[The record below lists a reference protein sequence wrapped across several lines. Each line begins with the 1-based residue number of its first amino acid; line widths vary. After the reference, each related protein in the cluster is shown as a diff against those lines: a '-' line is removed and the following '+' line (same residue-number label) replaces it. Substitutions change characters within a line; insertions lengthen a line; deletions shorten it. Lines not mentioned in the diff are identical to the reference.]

1 MEADIKN
8 GPDKATGA
16 MAVLVAMLY
25 ERFKA
30 GRYPIALVSMDNCSK
45 NGAKLRESVLTMA
58 EEWKKQGFVDDEM
71 CIRDRDMATRPR
83 TENNPFAYGMRLLAV
98 FYNEMEKNKDKISFI
113 KSYQE
118 IEKIFYKNVLRLY
131 KDIL

>member
-1 MEADIKN
+1 M
-8 GPDKATGA
+8 
-16 MAVLVAMLY
+16 VSVAPLSTI
-25 ERFKA
+25 
-30 GRYPIALVSMDNCSK
+30 PL
-45 NGAKLRESVLTMA
+45 
-58 EEWKKQGFVDDEM
+58 W
-71 CIRDRDMATRPR
+71 
-83 TENNPFAYGMRLLAV
+83 NNPFAYGMRLLAV

>member
-1 MEADIKN
+1 
-8 GPDKATGA
+8 
-16 MAVLVAMLY
+16 
-25 ERFKA
+25 
-30 GRYPIALVSMDNCSK
+30 
-45 NGAKLRESVLTMA
+45 
-58 EEWKKQGFVDDEM
+58 
-71 CIRDRDMATRPR
+71 MATRPR
-83 TENNPFAYGMRLLAV
+83 TENNPFAHGMRLLAV

>member
-1 MEADIKN
+1 
-8 GPDKATGA
+8 
-16 MAVLVAMLY
+16 
-25 ERFKA
+25 
-30 GRYPIALVSMDNCSK
+30 
-45 NGAKLRESVLTMA
+45 
-58 EEWKKQGFVDDEM
+58 
-71 CIRDRDMATRPR
+71 MATRPR

-98 FYNEMEKNKDKISFI
+98 FYNAMEKNKDKISFI

>member
-1 MEADIKN
+1 MLELWRTKQ
-8 GPDKATGA
+8 
-16 MAVLVAMLY
+16 VLPY
-25 ERFKA
+25 SDER
-30 GRYPIALVSMDNCSK
+30 
-45 NGAKLRESVLTMA
+45 
-58 EEWKKQGFVDDEM
+58 
-71 CIRDRDMATRPR
+71 
-83 TENNPFAYGMRLLAV
+83 GMRLLAV

>member
-1 MEADIKN
+1 
-8 GPDKATGA
+8 
-16 MAVLVAMLY
+16 
-25 ERFKA
+25 
-30 GRYPIALVSMDNCSK
+30 
-45 NGAKLRESVLTMA
+45 
-58 EEWKKQGFVDDEM
+58 
-71 CIRDRDMATRPR
+71 MATRPR
-83 TENNPFAYGMRLLAV
+83 TENNPFAYGMRPLAV

>member
-1 MEADIKN
+1 
-8 GPDKATGA
+8 
-16 MAVLVAMLY
+16 
-25 ERFKA
+25 
-30 GRYPIALVSMDNCSK
+30 
-45 NGAKLRESVLTMA
+45 
-58 EEWKKQGFVDDEM
+58 
-71 CIRDRDMATRPR
+71 MATRPR

-98 FYNEMEKNKDKISFI
+98 FYNEMDKDKISFI

>member
-1 MEADIKN
+1 
-8 GPDKATGA
+8 
-16 MAVLVAMLY
+16 
-25 ERFKA
+25 
-30 GRYPIALVSMDNCSK
+30 
-45 NGAKLRESVLTMA
+45 
-58 EEWKKQGFVDDEM
+58 
-71 CIRDRDMATRPR
+71 MATRPR

-98 FYNEMEKNKDKISFI
+98 FYNKDKISFI

>member
-1 MEADIKN
+1 
-8 GPDKATGA
+8 
-16 MAVLVAMLY
+16 
-25 ERFKA
+25 
-30 GRYPIALVSMDNCSK
+30 
-45 NGAKLRESVLTMA
+45 
-58 EEWKKQGFVDDEM
+58 
-71 CIRDRDMATRPR
+71 MATRPR
-83 TENNPFAYGMRLLAV
+83 TENNPFAYGMRLLDV

>member
-1 MEADIKN
+1 
-8 GPDKATGA
+8 
-16 MAVLVAMLY
+16 
-25 ERFKA
+25 
-30 GRYPIALVSMDNCSK
+30 
-45 NGAKLRESVLTMA
+45 
-58 EEWKKQGFVDDEM
+58 
-71 CIRDRDMATRPR
+71 MATRPR
-83 TENNPFAYGMRLLAV
+83 TENNPFAYGMRLLVV

>member
-1 MEADIKN
+1 
-8 GPDKATGA
+8 
-16 MAVLVAMLY
+16 
-25 ERFKA
+25 
-30 GRYPIALVSMDNCSK
+30 
-45 NGAKLRESVLTMA
+45 
-58 EEWKKQGFVDDEM
+58 
-71 CIRDRDMATRPR
+71 MATRPR
-83 TENNPFAYGMRLLAV
+83 TENNPFAMRLLAV

>member
-1 MEADIKN
+1 
-8 GPDKATGA
+8 
-16 MAVLVAMLY
+16 
-25 ERFKA
+25 
-30 GRYPIALVSMDNCSK
+30 
-45 NGAKLRESVLTMA
+45 
-58 EEWKKQGFVDDEM
+58 
-71 CIRDRDMATRPR
+71 MATRPR
-83 TENNPFAYGMRLLAV
+83 TENNPFAYGMRLLSV

>member
-1 MEADIKN
+1 
-8 GPDKATGA
+8 
-16 MAVLVAMLY
+16 
-25 ERFKA
+25 
-30 GRYPIALVSMDNCSK
+30 
-45 NGAKLRESVLTMA
+45 
-58 EEWKKQGFVDDEM
+58 
-71 CIRDRDMATRPR
+71 MATRPR
-83 TENNPFAYGMRLLAV
+83 TENNPFASGMRLLAV

>member
-1 MEADIKN
+1 
-8 GPDKATGA
+8 
-16 MAVLVAMLY
+16 
-25 ERFKA
+25 
-30 GRYPIALVSMDNCSK
+30 
-45 NGAKLRESVLTMA
+45 
-58 EEWKKQGFVDDEM
+58 
-71 CIRDRDMATRPR
+71 MATRPR

-98 FYNEMEKNKDKISFI
+98 FYEYEMEKNKDKISFI